1 MNSAI
6 QATRDRTATE
16 KGPQHAINT
25 RQRCCA
31 KKVAKIRN
39 SELFSSKIK
48 VVGNELENISSALK

>member
-25 RQRCCA
+25 RKRCCA
-31 KKVAKIRN
+31 GKVANKEFRT
-39 SELFSSKIK
+39 
-48 VVGNELENISSALK
+48 VLKQGKSC